1 MKKYKNF
8 MIQLQDLQK
17 IEGTCIRYTE
27 WSRTELEADMWVA
40 VRKKINNLIK
50 YYETDK

>member
-8 MIQLQDLQK
+8 MSQIKDLSKMQTK
-17 IEGTCIRYTE
+17 CKQYTE
-27 WSRTELEADMWVA
+27 WSTSEFEADMWIDA
-40 VRKKINNLIK
+40 QKKINNLIK